1 MEDNKKRYITPPSDN
16 KPLKDPIAEDQIRRV
31 REYRLSRTKEALLKN
46 DVAAVLL
53 YDPLN
58 IRYATDTS
66 NMQLWTAHNP
76 CRYALVFAEG
86 PVLLFEFHNCSHLH
100 TDKVLPDGR
109 STVDEIRPAIS
120 WTYFLN
126 GYRAEEQVVAWA
138 DDITEA
144 LREFGGGNM
153 RLAVD
158 SCDEAGIRELHK
170 RGVNTLEGM
179 QYMEHAREIKSDDEM
194 ELMKWTITVAQ
205 RGMQRMHEHCHP
217 GITENE
223 LWAHL
228 HFENIRHG
236 GEWIETRILSSG
248 ERTNPWMNE
257 CSKKIIQPGD
267 LVSFD
272 TDLIGPYGYC
282 ADISRS
288 WIAGHEKP
296 TKEQQHLYDLA
307 KEHVNHNMDIL
318 KEGVSYRE
326 FGEKEWKIPDEYR
339 HNRYGCTVH
348 GVGLCDEYPC
358 LYHYD
363 DFDVAGYDG
372 VFVENMVVCVESYIG
387 ALGAKEGVKLEQ
399 QVRITKEGFE
409 LLSDFPM
416 DGFN

>member
-1 MEDNKKRYITPPSDN
+1 MLDEKKRYISSATEYA
-16 KPLKDPIAEDQIRRV
+16 LKDPISETTMRRV
-31 REYRLSRTKEALLKN
+31 REYRLARTREVLKKN
-46 DVAAVLL
+46 DITAALL

-76 CRYALVFAEG
+76 CRYSLVFAEG
-86 PVLLFEFHNCSHLH
+86 PVILFEFHNCAHLH
-100 TDKVLPDGR
+100 VDKVLGDG
-109 STVDEIRPAIS
+109 SPTVDEIRPAIS

-126 GYRAEEQVVAWA
+126 GYRATDKVVEWA
-138 DDITEA
+138 QDISTIMHTH
-144 LREFGGGNM
+144 GGGNM

-158 SCDEAGIRELHK
+158 SCDKEGINQLEKL
-170 RGVNTLEGM
+170 GIETLEGM
-179 QYMEHAREIKSDDEM
+179 QYMEHAREIKSPDEI
-194 ELMKWTITVAQ
+194 EVMKWTITVAQ
-205 RGMQRMHEHCHP
+205 RGMQRMQEHCYP
-217 GITENE
+217 GISENE

-257 CSKKIIQPGD
+257 CSSNIILPGD
-267 LVSFD
+267 IVAFD

-288 WIAGHEKP
+288 WIAGHEKANAR
-296 TKEQQHLYDLA
+296 QQHLYDLA
-307 KEHVNHNMDIL
+307 LEHIHHNLSIL

-326 FGEKEWKIPDEYR
+326 FGEKEWMIPDIYR
-339 HNRYGCTVH
+339 ANRYGCTVH

-358 LYHYD
+358 LYH
-363 DFDVAGYDG
+363 FDSFETAGYDG
-372 VFVENMVVCVESYIG
+372 VFLENMVVCVESYMG
-387 ALGAKEGVKLEQ
+387 ALGEKEGVKLEQ
-399 QVRITKEGFE
+399 QVRITKDGYE

-416 DGFN
+416 EGFN

>member
-1 MEDNKKRYITPPSDN
+1 MLDEKKRYVSSATEF
-16 KPLKDPIAEDQIRRV
+16 PLKDPISESTMRRV
-31 REYRLSRTKEALLKN
+31 REYRLARTRAELKKN
-46 DVAAVLL
+46 DIAAALL

-86 PVLLFEFHNCSHLH
+86 PVILFEFHNCAHLH
-100 TDKVLPDGR
+100 VDKVFTDG
-109 STVDEIRPAIS
+109 SPTVDEIRPAIS

-126 GYRAEEQVVAWA
+126 GYRAADKVVEWA
-138 DDITEA
+138 QDITNIMHNY
-144 LREFGGGNM
+144 GGGNM
-153 RLAVD
+153 RLAID
-158 SCDEAGIRELHK
+158 SCDKEGIQQLQSLGIE
-170 RGVNTLEGM
+170 TLEGM
-179 QYMEHAREIKSDDEM
+179 QYMEHAREIKSADEI
-194 ELMKWTITVAQ
+194 EVMKWTITVAQ
-205 RGMQRMHEHCHP
+205 RGMLRMQEHCYP
-217 GITENE
+217 GISENE

-257 CSKKIIQPGD
+257 CSNAIIQPGE
-267 LVSFD
+267 VVAFD

-296 TKEQQHLYDLA
+296 DARQQHLYDLA
-307 KEHVNHNMDIL
+307 LEHIHHNLSIL

-326 FGEKEWKIPDEYR
+326 FGEREWKIPEIYR
-339 HNRYGCTVH
+339 ANRYGCTVH

-358 LYHYD
+358 LYH
-363 DFDVAGYDG
+363 FDSFETSGYDG
-372 VFVENMVVCVESYIG
+372 VFLENMVICVESYMG
-387 ALGAKEGVKLEQ
+387 ALGEKEGVKLEQ
-399 QVRITKEGFE
+399 QVRITKDGYE

-416 DGFN
+416 EGFTP